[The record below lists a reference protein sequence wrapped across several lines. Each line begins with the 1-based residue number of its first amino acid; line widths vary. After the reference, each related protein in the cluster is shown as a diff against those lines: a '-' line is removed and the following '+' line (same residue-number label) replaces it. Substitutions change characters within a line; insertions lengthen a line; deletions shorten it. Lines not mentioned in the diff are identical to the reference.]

1 VFFPQKSPTMQCIHA
16 KQLHSRVRF
25 PQKESYST
33 VFSPRKSP
41 KIEMLSNHIWN
52 VTWLTHTWHDP
63 LTHVIWL
70 KMRDITP
77 SHTHI
82 HKHKHPHTHDTWHDP
97 LTHVIWLESLEWHD
111 KYPTHMT
118 PPHTWASSSQGY
130 WASEGC
136 LSSKHLDETICQ
148 LVLWMMQVVLWMRL
162 VKLYVCVFVC
172 VRWCGWCCGCDL
184 CVCLWSTCAL
194 VNLSCASCTLLP
206 KTMGDVSSYNVD
218 DVQCQQLQGRR
229 CGMLATRM

>member
-1 VFFPQKSPTMQCIHA
+1 MFFPQKSPTMQCIHA
-16 KQLHSRVRF
+16 KKLHSRVRF

-136 LSSKHLDETICQ
+136 LSSKSACHPNI
-148 LVLWMMQVVLWMRL
+148 WMRP
-162 VKLYVCVFVC
+162 FVNLC
-172 VRWCGWCCGCDL
+172 CGWCRSCCGCDL
-184 CVCLWSTCAL
+184 WSCMCVCLCVCDDAGGVVDATCVCACDPL
-194 VNLSCASCTLLP
+194 VHLWTCLVHHARC
-206 KTMGDVSSYNVD
+206 Y
-218 DVQCQQLQGRR
+218 RR
-229 CGMLATRM
+229 PWGMLAATM